1 MGEHERD
8 ERGIASSIQF
18 PHYWGLGGLRNSF
31 YTVSQTRHAPL
42 SISERNA
49 RLIALLDSFD
59 DGDPEQ
65 QCQDFDVLQA
75 GLEAARPG
83 RHCLFGPCVNP

>member
-1 MGEHERD
+1 MGEPEGGRS
-8 ERGIASSIQF
+8 ASFIPF
-18 PHYWGLGGLRNSF
+18 MLPHYWGRGGLRNSF
-31 YTVSQTRHAPL
+31 YTVSQTRHAPP

-75 GLEAARPG
+75 GLEAARLALSSIPG
-83 RHCLFGPCVNP
+83 

>member
-1 MGEHERD
+1 MRHGLFCSVDLSHKYPALPVQGTYA
-8 ERGIASSIQF
+8 RG
-18 PHYWGLGGLRNSF
+18 L
-31 YTVSQTRHAPL
+31 VSKTRHAPP

-75 GLEAARPG
+75 GLEAARLG
-83 RHCLFGPCVNP
+83 QHCLLGLCVNP